1 MTVRLIATDLDGTI
15 VRSDGEISARTRDA
29 LAAAEDAGL
38 VVVFVTG
45 RPPRWMKTISDETG
59 HRGLAV
65 CANGAVVYDL
75 HTEEVVHSFPMDVEV
90 ARRIA
95 LAIREIVP
103 EVAFAVE
110 SGDRYGHE
118 PHYISKFE
126 LPPDVVVAHLDELL
140 DRPILKLLA
149 RHTTMPTDELL
160 DAARDVVGEL
170 AMLTTATFSNS
181 DSLLEI
187 SAPGVTKAFGLER
200 LAARHGISAEEV
212 VAFGD
217 MPNDIPMLVWA
228 GRAIAVANAHPR
240 VMGVADEVTAS
251 NDDDGVALVIERL
264 LGRRVAL

>member
-15 VRSDGEISARTRDA
+15 VRSDGEISSRTRDA

-65 CANGAVVYDL
+65 CANGAIVYDL
-75 HTEEVVHSFPMDVEV
+75 HTEEVVQEFPMDVEV
-90 ARRIA
+90 ARGIA
-95 LAIREIVP
+95 DAIREVVP

-110 SGDRYGHE
+110 AGDRFGHE
-118 PHYISKFE
+118 PHYRSKYE

-140 DRPILKLLA
+140 DRPVLKLLA
-149 RHTTMPTDELL
+149 RHTTMATGELL
-160 DAARDVVGEL
+160 DATREVVGEL
-170 AMLTTATFSNS
+170 AMLTTATFSET

-200 LAARHGISAEEV
+200 LAAQHGITADEV

-228 GRAIAVANAHPR
+228 GHAVAVANAHPD
-240 VMGVADEVTAS
+240 VMRVADEVTSS

-264 LGRRVAL
+264 LGRKLDP